1 MRYSWYYHSLAIVA
15 LVALATSPAW
25 TNTAD
30 ARPLD
35 RDLAAAI
42 QKRQQEVHAPV
53 AAAPA
58 APAPPKTPAPP
69 GNEEPSPSKAP
80 PPSPEITQ
88 DPPKTSER
96 PDPPAT
102 TKNPQPTQQP
112 PPPPPPPPP
121 PKSANPN
128 PPPAPKPPASHS
140 SESSSSHNS
149 ASSSSGSARS
159 GTASA
164 NNNDPQPTS
173 TTTGLDDGSEVPTKV
188 SEKVFIGLG
197 AVGSLFLFAL
207 GGVAF
212 CRHRKKKNLAAA
224 LLKQTAQFNHN
235 NPYAK
240 ISEATGAAAAAAAA
254 NNNGMSGKES
264 LPMTPTKPIGTFS
277 VVSDYTPAMPD
288 EIEIYYGDSV
298 TVLQEYDDGWCMGIN
313 NSRGGIKGVVP
324 RHCLSGGGGGYN
336 DNNNS
341 GYDDGGHHNGGQYG
355 GDDGFYPPNPGFK
368 AMANK
373 RMSSIPA
380 GGWNNGPPGPGPAG
394 AGYHQNG
401 GYGDYPP
408 SPYNNQQGSHLG
420 PPNQGYYG
428 GY

>member
-1 MRYSWYYHSLAIVA
+1 MRYFWYYQSLAIVA
-15 LVALATSPAW
+15 LVALTTSSTW
-25 TNTAD
+25 TTTVD
-30 ARPLD
+30 ARPLE
-35 RDLAAAI
+35 LTVVME
-42 QKRQQEVHAPV
+42 KRQAVNAPE

-58 APAPPKTPAPP
+58 APVVPAPP
-69 GNEEPSPSKAP
+69 PHTSAAPKPDDPSPTSNPKPSQP
-80 PPSPEITQ
+80 PPTSSR
-88 DPPKTSER
+88 DPP
-96 PDPPAT
+96 PPAT
-102 TKNPQPTQQP
+102 SDHPEPPQPTKNPQPTQQP
-112 PPPPPPPPP
+112 QPPP
-121 PKSANPN
+121 PKPANPN
-128 PPPAPKPPASHS
+128 PPPSHQPPSPHSS
-140 SESSSSHNS
+140 SESSSHSTATNTHSVN
-149 ASSSSGSARS
+149 S
-159 GTASA
+159 GTSSA
-164 NNNDPQPTS
+164 NAPQPSTPTS
-173 TTTGLDDGSEVPTKV
+173 GMPEDGSEVPTKV

-197 AVGSLFLFAL
+197 AVGGLFLFAL

-240 ISEATGAAAAAAAA
+240 ISEATA
-254 NNNGMSGKES
+254 NSANANSNLSGKES

-313 NSRGGIKGVVP
+313 NSRGGVKGVVP
-324 RHCLSGGGGGYN
+324 RHCLSGGINY
-336 DNNNS
+336 NNNNN
-341 GYDDGGHHNGGQYG
+341 GYDDGGHHGGQYAGGG

-380 GGWNNGPPGPGPAG
+380 GGWNNGPGPYQGG
-394 AGYHQNG
+394 GG

-408 SPYNNQQGSHLG
+408 PNNHYNQGGHLG
-420 PPNQGYYG
+420 PPGQGYYD